1 MITLT
6 LDELM
11 KVKEIVEKTNIENFT
26 LSKGNNNGI
35 GSTLT
40 LSYLTI
46 IEDYQ
51 ARVSI
56 DVTDYTN
63 W

>member
-11 KVKEIVEKTNIENFT
+11 KVKNIAEKLGVENFT
-26 LSKGNNNGI
+26 LSKGNSNGI
-35 GSTLT
+35 GATLT

-46 IEDYQ
+46 VEDYQ

-56 DVTDYTN
+56 DVTDYSN